1 MRSSVT
7 RIAVALL
14 GVLAISSAAGA
25 QQQGAQ
31 QQWPTGVASPSSA
44 GFIKE
49 GIPKMP
55 DAPGP
60 APKRELT
67 GAWVGP
73 QNATHDDVPPM
84 TPAGQAAF
92 NQHKPK
98 TATQPWGGN
107 DPYQICDPLGFPR
120 NLFGQ
125 AVSFR
130 GQMRFEPSPSS
141 DRMVIL
147 YGQQRVWR
155 DVWMNGR
162 QLPAKVDARGYPDSR
177 FYGYSVG
184 HWEDD
189 TTFVIDTDGVD
200 SRTWVDEAAHPHS
213 TDAHFQERYKRVD
226 QYNVQLTVTID
237 DPKFYTKPWALLK
250 GNFYWMKDQDFIEL
264 FCVPSEAIA
273 YRDKLANPSGNLTG
287 VK

>member
-1 MRSSVT
+1 
-7 RIAVALL
+7 
-14 GVLAISSAAGA
+14 
-25 QQQGAQ
+25 
-31 QQWPTGVASPSSA
+31 
-44 GFIKE
+44 
-49 GIPKMP
+49 
-55 DAPGP
+55 
-60 APKRELT
+60 
-67 GAWVGP
+67 
-73 QNATHDDVPPM
+73 
-84 TPAGQAAF
+84 
-92 NQHKPK
+92 
-98 TATQPWGGN
+98 
-107 DPYQICDPLGFPR
+107 
-120 NLFGQ
+120 
-125 AVSFR
+125 
-130 GQMRFEPSPSS
+130 MRFEPAT

-237 DPKFYTKPWALLK
+237 DPKFYTKPWTVLK
-250 GNFYWMKDQDFIEL
+250 GNFYWMKDQEFAETMCI
-264 FCVPSEAIA
+264 PSEGLE
-273 YRDKLANPSGNLTG
+273 YRDTLARPSGIDADTG
-287 VK
+287 K